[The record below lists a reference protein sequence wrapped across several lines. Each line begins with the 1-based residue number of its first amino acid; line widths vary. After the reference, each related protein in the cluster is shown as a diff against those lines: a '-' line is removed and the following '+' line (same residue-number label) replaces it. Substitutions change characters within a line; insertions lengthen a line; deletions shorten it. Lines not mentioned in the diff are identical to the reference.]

1 MALLTLENIGKIYV
15 SEGAVSVGIRG
26 VNLSFDAGEF
36 VAVTGKSGSGK
47 TTLLNTISGM
57 DSYEEGEL
65 YIDGQPT
72 SHYTQADWEAYRE
85 KYISFIFQDYNIIDS
100 FTVLQNVELALM
112 YIPSRQERRRR
123 ALALIDRVGMTPYRH
138 HHGSKLSGGQ
148 KQRTVIARALAKD
161 SPIILA
167 DEPTGNLDSESAK
180 EVIALLKEVS
190 SDKLVIVVTHNFDQL
205 ADCATREIRVFDGQV
220 ERDERIRETKTV
232 SPHYTEAK
240 PATRG
245 DTLRRG
251 IVLGW
256 HRFRATPRL
265 TTFICFVMLLSLL
278 GTFAMTSYLIA
289 GTDSDTERPL
299 FGYAPGRLV
308 LSRRNGG
315 AFSEEELATLAKVT
329 KAERTMRY
337 DYLLDQKGSLYMAI
351 PDTSR
356 SLELDYRFSCD
367 LGEITSHPNTFT
379 PDAGVL
385 PTAKDEALLYF
396 PISWEQLYG
405 RGTLQSDTIT
415 ILNGSK
421 TLKVTGV
428 KYYYN
433 NRKPA
438 VVYMTNEAFE
448 NLSAEQVLNSG
459 GNDAYQFTLSYPLDD
474 DKTEDEKQTLTSM
487 ETGVFGAIRCDESL
501 AANAVAVAM
510 YGFEQFVANAPDRV
524 ELRVDLQTNAYVYD
538 RDTVMVYRNP
548 ASSIDITKSRELSEK
563 LNTNWYGTNVLY
575 VSTDIWNEIFKAAAA
590 NYGQASLFFPNDRAA
605 ANAAKMLA
613 DLTADAT
620 AGLTEEEKDSIDS
633 GYFAVRSDAYYTD
646 ADLVIGTFFT
656 RVFKYA
662 AWLLLILFLSLFLTL
677 CYTRGMNALR
687 GDLGIL
693 RSMGISAGVI
703 RVSSYAQTFYAMV
716 PAVMALGAAAFIIY
730 RLPKTNAIFPFLGA
744 GHYLLIL
751 LGSVILCLR
760 VSGRYNK
767 KIFSQS
773 VRKTLR
779 GGAAND

>member
-112 YIPSRQERRRR
+112 YIPSRHERRRR
-123 ALALIDRVGMTPYRH
+123 ALALIDRVGMTPFRH
-138 HHGSKLSGGQ
+138 HRGSKLSGGQ

-190 SDKLVIVVTHNFDQL
+190 ADKLVIVVTHNFDQV
-205 ADCATREIRVFDGQV
+205 ADCATREIRVFDGQI
-220 ERDERIRETKTV
+220 ERDERIRETKSIT
-232 SPHYTEAK
+232 PHYAEAK
-240 PATRG
+240 PATKG
-245 DTLRRG
+245 DTLHRG

-265 TTFICFVMLLSLL
+265 TTFICFVMLLALL
-278 GTFAMTSYLIA
+278 GTFALTSYLIA

-308 LSRRNGG
+308 LSHRDGG
-315 AFSEEELATLAKVT
+315 AFSEEELTALAKVT
-329 KAERTMRY
+329 KAERMMRY
-337 DYLLDQKGSLYMAI
+337 DYLLDQEGSLYMTI

-356 SLELDYRFSCD
+356 SLELNYRFSCD
-367 LGEITSHPNTFT
+367 FGEIASHPSTFT
-379 PDAGVL
+379 PDAGTL
-385 PTAKDEALLYF
+385 PAAKDEAFLYL
-396 PISWEQLYG
+396 PISWEQIYG
-405 RGTLQSDTIT
+405 RGTLQSDTISV
-415 ILNGSK
+415 LGGSK

-428 KYYYN
+428 KYYFN
-433 NRKPA
+433 NRKTA
-438 VVYMTNEAFE
+438 VVYMTTGAFE
-448 NLSAEQVLNSG
+448 NFSAEQVLNAG
-459 GNDAYQFTLSYPLDD
+459 GDGQYEFTLSYPLDQD
-474 DKTEDEKQTLTSM
+474 ETKDEKQALTVADNNS
-487 ETGVFGAIRCDESL
+487 FGAIRCDESL
-501 AANAVAVAM
+501 AAGTVAVAM
-510 YGFEQFVANAPDRV
+510 YGFEQFAENVPDTV
-524 ELRVDLQTNAYVYD
+524 ELRVNLLKNAYLYD
-538 RDTVMVYRNP
+538 RDTSMIYRN
-548 ASSIDITKSRELSEK
+548 AATAVDIAKSRELSGK
-563 LNTNWYGTNVLY
+563 LNANWYGMNVLY
-575 VSTDIWNEIFKAAAA
+575 VSTDIWNDIFAAAAA
-590 NYGQASLFFPNDRAA
+590 NYGQASLFFSNDRAA
-605 ANAAKMLA
+605 GNAAKMLA

-620 AGLTEEEKDSIDS
+620 TGLTEEEKATLES

-646 ADLVIGTFFT
+646 AHLVISTFFT
-656 RVFKYA
+656 RVFKYV

-677 CYTRGMNALR
+677 CYTRGVNVLR

-703 RVSSYAQTFYAMV
+703 RVSSYAQTFYAMT
-716 PAVMALGAAAFIIY
+716 PAIMALGMTAFVIY

-751 LGSVILCLR
+751 LGAVILCLR
-760 VSGRYNK
+760 VAGRYNR

>member
-36 VAVTGKSGSGK
+36 VAITGKSGSGK

-112 YIPSRQERRRR
+112 YIPSRHERHRR
-123 ALALIDRVGMTPYRH
+123 ALALIDRVGMTPFRH
-138 HHGSKLSGGQ
+138 HRGSKLSGGQ

-190 SDKLVIVVTHNFDQL
+190 ADKLVIVVTHNFDQV
-205 ADCATREIRVFDGQV
+205 ADCATREIRVFDGQI
-220 ERDERIRETKTV
+220 ERDERIRETTPV
-232 SPHYTEAK
+232 TPRHTEAK
-240 PATRG
+240 PATKG

-265 TTFICFVMLLSLL
+265 TTFICFVMLLALL
-278 GTFAMTSYLIA
+278 GTFALTSYLIA
-289 GTDSDTERPL
+289 GTDSDTEQPL
-299 FGYAPGRLV
+299 FGYVPGRLI
-308 LSRRNGG
+308 LSHRDES
-315 AFSEEELATLAKVT
+315 AFSEEELAVLAKVT

-337 DYLLDQKGSLYMAI
+337 DHLLDQEGSLYMTI

-356 SLELDYRFSCD
+356 FLELAYRFSCD
-367 LGEITSHPNTFT
+367 LGEITSHPNTFS

-385 PTAKDEALLYF
+385 PTGKDDVFLYL
-396 PISWEQLYG
+396 PISWEQIFG
-405 RGTLQSDTIT
+405 RGVLRSDTISV
-415 ILNGSK
+415 LSGSK
-421 TLKVTGV
+421 TLQISGV

-433 NRKPA
+433 NRKTA
-438 VVYMTNEAFE
+438 VLYMTNDGFE
-448 NLSAEQVLNSG
+448 NLSAEQVPNANSG
-459 GNDAYQFTLSYPLDD
+459 QYEFTLTYPLSGTAGEGKQDP
-474 DKTEDEKQTLTSM
+474 EDVSQYSF
-487 ETGVFGAIRCDESL
+487 GVVRCDDSL
-501 AANAVAVAM
+501 AAGTVAVSM
-510 YGFEQFVANAPDRV
+510 FGFETFVANGPKTVR
-524 ELRVDLQTNAYVYD
+524 LQMTQQAYD
-538 RDTVMVYRNP
+538 RDATIVFGKEAVSVDLAR
-548 ASSIDITKSRELSEK
+548 SRELSEI
-563 LNTNWYGTNVLY
+563 LNENWYGTNALY
-575 VSTDIWNEIFKAAAA
+575 VSPDIWGGAFAAAA
-590 NYGQASLFFPNDRAA
+590 AHYGQASLFFSSDRAA
-605 ANAAKMLA
+605 AHAAKMLT
-613 DLTADAT
+613 DLTADTT
-620 AGLTEEEKDSIDS
+620 AGLTEEEKTTLDS

-646 ADLVIGTFFT
+646 ANLVISTFFT

-662 AWLLLILFLSLFLTL
+662 AWLFLILFLSLFLTL
-677 CYTRGMNALR
+677 CYTRGVNTLR

-703 RVSSYAQTFYAMV
+703 RVSSYAQTFYAMT
-716 PAVMALGAAAFIIY
+716 PAVVVLGASAFVIY

-744 GHYLLIL
+744 WHYLLIL
-751 LGSVILCLR
+751 LGAVILCLR
-760 VSGRYNK
+760 VAGRYNR